1 MALFEEYG
9 KDKPDPKTE
18 LSEKERLE
26 KSLKLTDSQLHE
38 QLFILGRLYYELYA
52 DDPDPDLRMFVDDI
66 TKTQQL
72 IERICGKLVQCKKLR
87 RCPQCLFEYPAEL
100 PRCPECGAGIR
111 PPKTSPV
118 RRTAPEP
125 QSRPNGQPVRQP
137 VRQPERQPVRQPVRQ
152 PERQPAQQKPRHMP
166 PPVKLCPKCGFE
178 TRERDALFCNSCG
191 AKLVERKPA
200 AIPPGTGYCPRCG
213 MTFTDRTIR
222 FCLNCGN
229 IVRWQ

>member
-72 IERICGKLVQCKKLR
+72 IERICGKLAQCKKLR

-118 RRTAPEP
+118 RHAAQEP
-125 QSRPNGQPVRQP
+125 QSRPNG
-137 VRQPERQPVRQPVRQ
+137 QPVRQPVRQ

-191 AKLVERKPA
+191 AKLAERKSA